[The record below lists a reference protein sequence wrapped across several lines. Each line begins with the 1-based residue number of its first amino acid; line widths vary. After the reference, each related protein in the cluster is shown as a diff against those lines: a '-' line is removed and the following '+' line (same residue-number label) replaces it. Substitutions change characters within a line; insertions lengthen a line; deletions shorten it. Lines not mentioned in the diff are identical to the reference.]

1 METTTD
7 TTTDTQPQPKLTLND
22 VILMSNIINVA
33 SRRGAFEANEFTIVG
48 KLHEK
53 LVALIPK
60 EEPIAESSAE
70 STNTSA
76 DDDGQTQFEFVQG
89 IDATN

>member
-1 METTTD
+1 METTT
-7 TTTDTQPQPKLTLND
+7 TTTETQLKLTLND

-48 KLHEK
+48 NLHEK

-60 EEPIAESSAE
+60 EEPVEESTAE

-89 IDATN
+89 VDATN

>member
-1 METTTD
+1 METTTE
-7 TTTDTQPQPKLTLND
+7 TQPKLTLND
-22 VILMSNIINVA
+22 VILMSNIINTV

-53 LVALIPK
+53 LLALIPK
-60 EEPIAESSAE
+60 EEPIEESTAE

-76 DDDGQTQFEFVQG
+76 DDDGQTQFEFVQSLEE
-89 IDATN
+89 TK

>member
-1 METTTD
+1 MET
-7 TTTDTQPQPKLTLND
+7 TTTDTQLKLTLND

-48 KLHEK
+48 NLHEK

-60 EEPIAESSAE
+60 EEPVEESTAE

-89 IDATN
+89 VDATN

>member
-1 METTTD
+1 MET
-7 TTTDTQPQPKLTLND
+7 TTTDTQLKLTLND

-48 KLHEK
+48 NLHEK

-60 EEPIAESSAE
+60 EEPVEESTAE

-76 DDDGQTQFEFVQG
+76 DDDGQIQFEFVQG
-89 IDATN
+89 VDATN

>member
-1 METTTD
+1 METTT
-7 TTTDTQPQPKLTLND
+7 TTTETQLQLTLND

-48 KLHEK
+48 NLHEK

-60 EEPIAESSAE
+60 EEPVEESTAE

-76 DDDGQTQFEFVQG
+76 DDDGQNQFEFVQG
-89 IDATN
+89 VDATN

>member
-7 TTTDTQPQPKLTLND
+7 TTTDTQTKLTLND

-60 EEPIAESSAE
+60 EEPVEEPTAE

-76 DDDGQTQFEFVQG
+76 NDDGQTQFEFVQS
-89 IDATN
+89 IDAAN